1 MTNEEAIEFMTLF
14 DTADSKDR
22 MSRNMCQCPVFLKRS
37 WQLGQARLA
46 KLKDKILPEDQVK
59 KVLQS
64 QKPKALRFECFA
76 ASVATWRSLRTAQ
89 MSAVQLQ
96 QAKAAWQ
103 EGQDAFLDLQKT
115 RSVEERDVLQNML
128 SHMRDHLKWKM
139 AHLHD
144 ACVSIGSCPPSD
156 VNFISYFRILHRQ
169 CHSANLA
176 WQPQNAKTHV
186 KASYVRVIQFLQ
198 QGARSLGGVSGS
210 KQILAERLAKVLDTV
225 IQAGRQGDT
234 LQQLQA
240 EIEKLL
246 GKPVPTPPDAIPKK
260 SKILMRKG

>member
-1 MTNEEAIEFMTLF
+1 MPRLTKVTSSNEYAASCRNALLAFCNFGLTSDTFKTVQELDDMTNEEAVEFMTF
-14 DTADSKDR
+14 FVTADLKDR
-22 MSRNMCQCPVFLKRS
+22 MSRNMCSCPVFLKRS
-37 WQLGQARLA
+37 WLLGQARLA
-46 KLKDKILPEDQVK
+46 KLADKILPEDQVK

-76 ASVATWRSLRTAQ
+76 ASVATWRSLCAAQ

-128 SHMRDHLKWKM
+128 SYMRDHLKWKM

-156 VNFISYFRILHRQ
+156 VNFISYF
-169 CHSANLA
+169 
-176 WQPQNAKTHV
+176 P
-186 KASYVRVIQFLQ
+186 
-198 QGARSLGGVSGS
+198 
-210 KQILAERLAKVLDTV
+210 
-225 IQAGRQGDT
+225 T
-234 LQQLQA
+234 L
-240 EIEKLL
+240 
-246 GKPVPTPPDAIPKK
+246 
-260 SKILMRKG
+260 RR